1 MARLLD
7 LNLKGA
13 DSQGSAQMAEEFSHF
28 PPPHPPVQAALE
40 SDSGPLREIGSSWE
54 WGWGGANNR
63 PCHPF
68 KAPLHLLPAGL
79 QGGTGVLAISSC

>member
-7 LNLKGA
+7 LNLKCA

-40 SDSGPLREIGSSWE
+40 NHVTQ
-54 WGWGGANNR
+54 A
-63 PCHPF
+63 PC
-68 KAPLHLLPAGL
+68 
-79 QGGTGVLAISSC
+79 VR